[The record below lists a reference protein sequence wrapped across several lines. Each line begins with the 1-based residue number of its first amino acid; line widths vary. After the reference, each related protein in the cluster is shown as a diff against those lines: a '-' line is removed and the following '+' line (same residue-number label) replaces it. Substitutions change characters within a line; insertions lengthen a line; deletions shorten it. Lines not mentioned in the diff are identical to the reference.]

1 MWLVW
6 IFWIRDRSP
15 ADPAVHSQFTVLTVL
30 SDMDW
35 KVTCKPILTK

>member
-15 ADPAVHSQFTVLTVL
+15 VDPAAHSQFIVLTVL
-30 SDMDW
+30 SVMDW
-35 KVTCKPILTK
+35 KVTC